1 MKKHFIVIVL
11 VLAFSLSCSLMGKDA
26 PSGEVTYRYDNLPDT
41 TTSAVAEYRA
51 VSNWS
56 KLDLTYFFINSTD
69 KLAGDSEREVVRQ
82 AFALWAAQTPLTF
95 TETGSANDA
104 DILIGWAQGE
114 HGDGDSFDGPGD
126 VLAHA
131 SYPNP
136 YDERQVF
143 LHFDDAERW
152 VDSAN
157 QNVDL
162 LTVAAHEIGHNL
174 GFDHSNDPNALM
186 YPSYSGPHRFLGA
199 DDIAGAQSLYGAAS
213 RPPEG
218 PQTPEPNANP
228 PSSPAS
234 DADGDG
240 LSDSGEVLVTGT
252 DPNNPDSDGDG
263 LSDGVEVV
271 NNMNPLDADMDNDGA
286 SDGQEIAAGTNP
298 FLPDQANGV
307 SPELAN
313 DVGEFL
319 TQVIELQIQAYQEG
333 DASIAQSV
341 MAGDIFGILE
351 RNIAELN
358 RQGRVEIARIDYYQS
373 HINAIRMISGTKIE
387 ADTCEVWTVEIY
399 SRADG
404 ALVSQDGPT
413 LLPQTITL
421 ENLGN
426 GWFVTAVEF
435 FDAPAFCE

>member
-1 MKKHFIVIVL
+1 MKNRLIVIFL
-11 VLAFSLSCSLMGKDA
+11 VLIFTLACTIPGQ
-26 PSGEVTYRYDNLPDT
+26 PTEVTYRYDNLPDT
-41 TTSAVAEYRA
+41 TSSAVAEYRA
-51 VSNWS
+51 VSTWS
-56 KLDLTYFFINSTD
+56 KLDLTYFFVNGTD

-95 TETGSANDA
+95 TETGSSSDA
-104 DILIGWAQGE
+104 DILVGWAEGE

-136 YDERQVF
+136 YEERQVF
-143 LHFDDAERW
+143 LHFDDDERW
-152 VDSAN
+152 VDSAS

-174 GFDHSNDPNALM
+174 GFDHSSDPNALM

-213 RPPEG
+213 QPPEG
-218 PQTPEPNANP
+218 PQTPEPDANP

-240 LSDSGEVLVTGT
+240 LSDSGEVLVTST

-263 LSDGVEVV
+263 LSDGIEVV
-271 NNMNPLDADMDNDGA
+271 NNMNPLDADMDNDGVN
-286 SDGQEIAAGTNP
+286 DGREIAAGTNP

-307 SPELAN
+307 SPELSA
-313 DVGEFL
+313 DVSEFL
-319 TQVIELQIQAYQEG
+319 TQVIELQIRAYQEG
-333 DASIAQSV
+333 DASVAQAV
-341 MAGDIFGILE
+341 MAGDILSSLE
-351 RNIAELN
+351 QNIAELN
-358 RQGRVEIARIDYYQS
+358 AQGRVEIARIDYYQS
-373 HINAIRMISGTKIE
+373 FINDIRVIDDAKIE
-387 ADTCEVWTVEIY
+387 ADTCEVWTVDIY
-399 SRADG
+399 RRSDG
-404 ALVSQDGPT
+404 ARVSQDGPT
-413 LLPQTITL
+413 LLPQTITM
-421 ENLGN
+421 ENLGS

-435 FDAPAFCE
+435 FDAPAFCK